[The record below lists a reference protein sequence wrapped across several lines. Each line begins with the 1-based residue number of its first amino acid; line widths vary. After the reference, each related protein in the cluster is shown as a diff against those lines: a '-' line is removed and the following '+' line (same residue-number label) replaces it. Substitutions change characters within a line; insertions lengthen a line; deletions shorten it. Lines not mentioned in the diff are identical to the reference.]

1 MPVRDFRRR
10 ASPVALCR
18 AHRRNRAQPHQ
29 SGRCAAR
36 NGIHQLGETDL
47 DLLRTLRG
55 VYLRRSLVSV
65 EESGCDARTKRMTKE
80 TLMSPEFD
88 KRIPAALLILRFF
101 LGTFLLQWSV
111 EKLILPDAAA
121 RIASNFYGVT
131 LVAPASYALGVGE
144 LILSLALLFGF
155 YRTIS
160 YGLSL
165 LVHTVT
171 VVVSWR
177 QLFDPWGLAKVGS
190 HLWLSTWPTWGGFAA
205 LFLMRE
211 WDIWTLDDCRLSR
224 SLPTDPAMRL
234 SHRRYGPYV
243 HRRPRTAA
251 DSARAPTR

>member
-1 MPVRDFRRR
+1 
-10 ASPVALCR
+10 ALCR
-18 AHRRNRAQPHQ
+18 AHRWNGAQRHQ
-29 SGRCAAR
+29 SGQCTAR
-36 NGIHQLGETDL
+36 TGIHQPAETDL

-65 EESGCDARTKRMTKE
+65 EESGCDARTKR
-80 TLMSPEFD
+80 D
-88 KRIPAALLILRFF
+88 QGDAHVARIRQRIPAALLILRFF

-160 YGLSL
+160 YGVSL

-177 QLFDPWGLAKVGS
+177 QLFDPWGLAKVGN
-190 HLWLSTWPTWGGFAA
+190 HLWISTWPTWSGFAA

-211 WDIWTLDDCRLSR
+211 WDTWTVD
-224 SLPTDPAMRL
+224 
-234 SHRRYGPYV
+234 
-243 HRRPRTAA
+243 
-251 DSARAPTR
+251 

>member
-1 MPVRDFRRR
+1 MEFLGGANSILKLACRCAISDGVP
-10 ASPVALCR
+10 PVALCR
-18 AHRRNRAQPHQ
+18 AHRWNRAQPDQ

-36 NGIHQLGETDL
+36 NGIHQLAETDL

-65 EESGCDARTKRMTKE
+65 EDSGCNARTQRMTKE

-101 LGTFLLQWSV
+101 LATFLLQWSIQ
-111 EKLILPDAAA
+111 KLILPDAAA

-131 LVAPASYALGVGE
+131 LPVAASYALGVAE
-144 LILSLALLFGF
+144 LIVSLALLVGF

-165 LVHTVT
+165 LIHTVT

-177 QLFDPWGLAKVGS
+177 QLFDPWGLAKVGN
-190 HLWLSTWPTWGGFAA
+190 HLW
-205 LFLMRE
+205 
-211 WDIWTLDDCRLSR
+211 I
-224 SLPTDPAMRL
+224 
-234 SHRRYGPYV
+234 
-243 HRRPRTAA
+243 
-251 DSARAPTR
+251 